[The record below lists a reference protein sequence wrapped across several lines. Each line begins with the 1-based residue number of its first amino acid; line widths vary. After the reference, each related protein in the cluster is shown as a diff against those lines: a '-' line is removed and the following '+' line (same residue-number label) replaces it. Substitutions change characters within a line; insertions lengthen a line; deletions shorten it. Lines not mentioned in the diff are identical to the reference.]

1 MKKTLQNISAKLF
14 LSCAML
20 IGPNLGAAHSD
31 LQDTIAET
39 GLSGSFLA
47 SRVAIG
53 DNDDGVALKFLK
65 RAIALDPEN
74 VEISRDLFIS
84 LVANGQIDEA
94 AAIVK
99 EVEAIALKNNLASI
113 VKAVQAIR
121 ERSWNNADENLG
133 VIEGSDLDKL
143 LREISISW
151 STFGAGKA
159 DDALDR
165 LEKIEGPDWAKVI
178 RDYHAGLMAAIVG
191 GRDEYSIDKF
201 QSVIDN
207 RGVVSVL
214 TETYLRSI
222 ESIVRIKSKLEDKQ
236 AAKDSLKYGLSIAP
250 SHPPFQ
256 NLSIQL
262 DAGEAIA
269 PLIKSPQEGVSELF
283 YNVATALQRDG
294 GSRIS
299 KSYLQLADY
308 LHPGSDSIKIAVA
321 ELFLQE
327 GNYELS
333 NQYYDSIGEQSPFK
347 RIALL
352 EHATNL
358 SRLEKTEEAIEEM
371 RQLIADEPDDLAG
384 YMTLGGLFSREK
396 RYSEAAEVYEKAIGF
411 VGTPERQHWNLFFRR
426 GIAYERIKEWSKA
439 EPSFTKSLELSPNQ
453 AEVLNYLGY
462 SWIDQGINLEK
473 GLELIRKAVELR
485 PSSGFIVDSLGWAH
499 YRIGEFD
506 EAVIELERAVALMPQ
521 DPTINDHLGDAYWRV
536 GRKLEATFQWKIALA
551 AKDPEHDD
559 PASVELKLKEGLG
572 PVETTAQN
580 SE

>member
-1 MKKTLQNISAKLF
+1 MKKTFQNISAKLF
-14 LSCAML
+14 LSCALL
-20 IGPNLGAAHSD
+20 IGPSLGAAHSD

-74 VEISRDLFIS
+74 VEINRDLFIS

-94 AAIVK
+94 ATIVK
-99 EVEAIALKNNLASI
+99 EVEAISLKNNLASL

-159 DDALDR
+159 DDALER

-178 RDYHAGLMAAIVG
+178 RNYHAGLMAAIVG
-191 GRDEYSIDKF
+191 GRDEYSISKF

-222 ESIVRIKSKLEDKQ
+222 ESIVRIKSKQEDKQ
-236 AAKDSLKYGLSIAP
+236 EAKEALKYGLSIAP

-256 NLSIQL
+256 NLNVQL
-262 DAGEAIA
+262 KAGEAIA
-269 PLIKSPQEGVSELF
+269 PLIKSPQEGVAELF

-308 LHPGSDSIKIAVA
+308 LHPDSDGIKIAIA

-358 SRLEKTEEAIEEM
+358 SRLEKTDEAIEAM

-396 RYSEAAEVYEKAIGF
+396 RYGEAAEVYEKAVGF
-411 VGTPERQHWNLFFRR
+411 IGTPERQHWNLFFRR

-439 EPSFTKSLELSPNQ
+439 EPSFTKSLELSANQ

-462 SWIDQGINLEK
+462 SWIDQGVNLEE
-473 GLELIRKAVELR
+473 GLEMIRKAVELR
-485 PSSGFIVDSLGWAH
+485 PRSGFIVDSLGWAY